1 MKTVNLLSLFLTG
14 AIIFASCKQPK
25 NDPVSNDNESD
36 IEIAMSDG
44 ESLDENIIDTEST
57 YLYVTASSG
66 LSLREYAN
74 LQSEKLA
81 IMPYGTKLKVIETES
96 DPTMDI
102 GGIIG
107 GMDQVEFNHKTG
119 FAFNGYLSKF
129 FPPELDISV
138 KGYAQ
143 ELKKLFPKVTYI
155 EAVGGSASA
164 PTNTETIILPTQKWH
179 EAYFIAQHLFEFP
192 GEFKFPKS
200 KGKDIEVIKDSK
212 PKKNIWVSEL
222 KITRNNNLLEKIEY
236 VYSSKGFSKLINI
249 TKEGDSM
256 KISKTEEVK

>member
-1 MKTVNLLSLFLTG
+1 MKTVNLLILLLTG
-14 AIIFASCKQPK
+14 TIFVSCDQSKK
-25 NDPVSNDNESD
+25 DPISTETD
-36 IEIAMSDG
+36 IEMAMSDS
-44 ESLDENIIDTEST
+44 ESLDETIIDTESS
-57 YLYVTASSG
+57 YLYVTASTG

-81 IMPYGTKLKVIETES
+81 VMPYGTKLKVIETES
-96 DPTMDI
+96 DPTMNI

-107 GMDQVEFNHKTG
+107 GMDQVEFNHKSG
-119 FAFNGYLSKF
+119 YAFNGFLSKF

-143 ELKKLFPKVTYI
+143 ELKKLFPEVVYI
-155 EAVGGSASA
+155 ETVGGSASA
-164 PTNTETIILPTQKWH
+164 PTNTEAIILPTQKWH
-179 EAYFIAQHLFEFP
+179 EAFFIAQQLFEFSS
-192 GEFKFPKS
+192 EFKFPKS
-200 KGKDIEVIKDSK
+200 KGKDVEIIKDSK

-222 KITRNNNLLEKIEY
+222 QITRENNTLEKIEY
-236 VYSSKGFSKLINI
+236 AYSSKGYSKLVTI